1 MTFLQ
6 GGPKFEV
13 TPLLVNT
20 IFHLYRVLNLRF
32 VVRILT
38 VHVLISEI

>member
-13 TPLLVNT
+13 TPLAHRTVFSCM
-20 IFHLYRVLNLRF
+20 IMMWAFRFGYSFLYAKYKY
-32 VVRILT
+32 
-38 VHVLISEI
+38 